1 MKKSILVSVL
11 LAIIILSLS
20 SAVSAESDMSRLN
33 RERREVGRALL
44 EMQSDNWP
52 SLLEYYT
59 NDIEYHD
66 PIVSVA
72 GIDMMS
78 QFLGRLFVSTPDL
91 VTTVEDEI
99 CVNGIYAATWTM
111 DGLFNGVP
119 YTAKGISIMKFIRKS
134 TKVYYQRDYYS
145 EGDIMNTIPG
155 LDQAIIGFRTY
166 YRCAVDPDFDCPLP
180 PPAAAEVSEYGMTE
194 EEDFRVFDKPMRKK
208 SGPRSDK
215 SRINQERQ
223 EIGRA
228 LVEIDSANWQSLLKY
243 YADDIEYYDPI
254 VSIEG
259 VDMMTDF
266 LGRLFIVSSPDLIT
280 TVEDEIC
287 IDGIYMATWRMDGS
301 FNGIPYSA
309 KGMSIVK
316 FRPKETQAYYSRD
329 YYTEGDIM
337 STIPGLDEAAEAFRV
352 YYKCSVDPTFPC
364 PF

>member
-1 MKKSILVSVL
+1 MKKSILVFVL
-11 LAIIILSLS
+11 LAITILSLS
-20 SAVSAESDMSRLN
+20 AVVSAESDMSRLN
-33 RERREVGRALL
+33 RERMEVGRALL

-59 NDIEYHD
+59 DDIEYHD
-66 PIVSVA
+66 PIVSVD

-78 QFLGRLFVSTPDL
+78 QFLNRLFVSTPDL

-99 CVNGIYAATWTM
+99 CINGVYAASWTM

-119 YTAKGISIMKFIRKS
+119 YIAKGISIMKFTRKS

-145 EGDIMNTIPG
+145 EGDIMSTIPG
-155 LDQAIIGFRTY
+155 LDEAIQGFRTY
-166 YRCAVDPDFDCPLP
+166 YRCAVDPDFDCPFPL
-180 PPAAAEVSEYGMTE
+180 PAAAVSEYGMIG
-194 EEDFRVFDKPMRKK
+194 EDFRALDKPMRKK
-208 SGPRSDK
+208 SGPRSDN
-215 SRINQERQ
+215 SRINQERKK
-223 EIGRA
+223 IGRA
-228 LVEIDSANWQSLLKY
+228 LVEIEAANWQQLLGY

-259 VDMMTDF
+259 IDMMTEF
-266 LGRLFIVSSPDLIT
+266 LGRLFGNSPGLIT

-287 IDGIYMATWRMDGS
+287 IDGVYAATWRMDGS
-301 FNGIPYSA
+301 FNGVPYNA

-337 STIPGLDEAAEAFRV
+337 INIQPGLDEATEAFRT
-352 YYKCSVDPTFPC
+352 YYKCSVDPSFPC